1 MNKSGCKD
9 PTAEIAI
16 ARVMREQRRREQH
29 EGIHQRTHNR
39 SQQLQENIPGSKGRT
54 DSQGYDVVN
63 PAELTEVIGDSF
75 SYDEIMSIDLDLL
88 NRCDV
93 LVQLPGREE
102 SRGANIEYGYAL
114 GSDKTILPFECMVEG
129 GCRCKTKN

>member
-1 MNKSGCKD
+1 MRLYISGPITGVSNYKRIFQGAKD
-9 PTAEIAI
+9 ALLA
-16 ARVMREQRRREQH
+16 
-29 EGIHQRTHNR
+29 
-39 SQQLQENIPGSKGRT
+39 K
-54 DSQGYDVVN
+54 GYDVVN

-93 LVQLPGREE
+93 LVQLSGWEE

>member
-1 MNKSGCKD
+1 MRLYISGPITGIENYRRIFQGAKD
-9 PTAEIAI
+9 ALLA
-16 ARVMREQRRREQH
+16 
-29 EGIHQRTHNR
+29 
-39 SQQLQENIPGSKGRT
+39 K
-54 DSQGYDVVN
+54 GYDVVN

-93 LVQLPGREE
+93 LVQLSGWEE

-114 GSDKTILPFECMVEG
+114 GSNKTILSFECIVEG